1 MKLYEACNVLEIER
15 TKDRKK
21 IEKAYRKICRKY
33 RIKKDSALF
42 FKICKAYQ
50 NALRYS
56 GDDTIPDTFIPDT
69 EDISAKLDR
78 RIQIIWDICFFL
90 SGSRNFCN
98 EALKKIGGKD
108 IYTFEFFYLNEKRDL
123 EEWKKI
129 IRKIADDFSS
139 EDREIIKAGL
149 EIVFGEG
156 LLHLDISPYEK
167 DFLMYYLLDSEKI
180 GEIRDMFSYIG
191 DTDNIIEN
199 FSKRYIRI
207 ESKKNLISFK
217 LYGRQ
222 LEEWDRRLAIIKFF
236 SYKEVK
242 KNIEGFARLM
252 DTLNIE
258 NDEGKKPGIL
268 GRIALSTGNMLKIVL
283 LLINLYSVILGSE
296 YDLIVLLI
304 TVILFAVLIIVNMV
318 AAARDRTLFG
328 GLDTFYYDCFIII
341 LLICSRIV
349 LPKDYSPLYYF
360 IMVILLAIIFAPIM
374 FYVEHF
380 ITRKKYMRLKNY
392 ILSLL
397 SIYEY

>member
-1 MKLYEACNVLEIER
+1 
-15 TKDRKK
+15 
-21 IEKAYRKICRKY
+21 
-33 RIKKDSALF
+33 
-42 FKICKAYQ
+42 
-50 NALRYS
+50 
-56 GDDTIPDTFIPDT
+56 
-69 EDISAKLDR
+69 
-78 RIQIIWDICFFL
+78 
-90 SGSRNFCN
+90 
-98 EALKKIGGKD
+98 
-108 IYTFEFFYLNEKRDL
+108 
-123 EEWKKI
+123 
-129 IRKIADDFSS
+129 
-139 EDREIIKAGL
+139 
-149 EIVFGEG
+149 
-156 LLHLDISPYEK
+156 
-167 DFLMYYLLDSEKI
+167 
-180 GEIRDMFSYIG
+180 
-191 DTDNIIEN
+191 
-199 FSKRYIRI
+199 
-207 ESKKNLISFK
+207 
-217 LYGRQ
+217 
-222 LEEWDRRLAIIKFF
+222 
-236 SYKEVK
+236 
-242 KNIEGFARLM
+242 M

-349 LPKDYSPLYYF
+349 LPEDYSPLYYF